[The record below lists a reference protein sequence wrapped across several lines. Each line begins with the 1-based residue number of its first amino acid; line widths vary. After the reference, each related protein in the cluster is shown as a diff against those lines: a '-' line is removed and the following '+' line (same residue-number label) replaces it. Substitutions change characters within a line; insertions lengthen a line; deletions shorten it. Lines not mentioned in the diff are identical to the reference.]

1 MTGRVVTAGIA
12 DRLNDL
18 YASIGYWI
26 SFVWGLMVD
35 ATHVVVKYTIG
46 FITPEPPTRDTAQ
59 LFLIGILF
67 VVGAVILMAKKLFEK

>member
-1 MTGRVVTAGIA
+1 MTGRVLRADIAGW
-12 DRLNDL
+12 LNDL

-26 SFVWGLMVD
+26 SMVWGWMVD
-35 ATHVVVKYTIG
+35 ATHIVVKYTIG

-67 VVGAVILMAKKLFEK
+67 VVGAVIVMAKKLFEK